1 MTGKLNDST
10 MRKIDKSELLATKY
24 KKWLDDLATKGKNH
38 PKYNSSD
45 FKYYYDIVANLVW
58 LQAGLCAY
66 SEKQLQDH
74 RKCGPE
80 HWIDGRF
87 NKFPFG
93 GQLDHYDST
102 LKTKKG
108 WDWDNFFL
116 ADSDLNMKH
125 KRENR
130 PHGVLKPDMPDF
142 DPNTYL
148 EYKLPEHIFVPNRN
162 LDFETQEKV
171 LHDLTCL
178 GLNFEPII
186 DTRKSYLAEYLTD
199 IEYQAQTAEQVREKL
214 YQFFTAFEMAVVQV
228 V

>member
-1 MTGKLNDST
+1 
-10 MRKIDKSELLATKY
+10 MRKIDKSVLLATKY
-24 KKWLDDLATKGKNH
+24 EEWLNDLSTKGKNH

-66 SEKQLQDH
+66 SEKQLQDPQ
-74 RKCGPE
+74 KCSPE
-80 HWIDGRF
+80 LWVDGRF
-87 NKFPFG
+87 IKFPFG
-93 GQLDHYDST
+93 GQLDHYDAT
-102 LKTKKG
+102 LKNNKG

-116 ADSDLNMKH
+116 VDSDLNMKH

-130 PHGVLKPDMPDF
+130 PNGLLKPDMAAF
-142 DPNTYL
+142 DPNVYL

-162 LDFETQEKV
+162 LDFETQQKV

-186 DTRKSYLAEYLTD
+186 DIRKSYLAEYLTD
-199 IEYQAQTAEQVREKL
+199 IEYQEQTTEQVREKL

-228 V
+228 E